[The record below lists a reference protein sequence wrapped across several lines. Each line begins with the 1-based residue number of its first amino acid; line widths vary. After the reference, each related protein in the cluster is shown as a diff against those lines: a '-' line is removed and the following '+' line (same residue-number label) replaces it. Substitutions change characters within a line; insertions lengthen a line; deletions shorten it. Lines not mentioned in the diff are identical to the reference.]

1 MATTP
6 KTATPKSTLPK
17 SAAPKSSA
25 TKPAATTAADMS
37 DDSDAGAIVKVVE
50 KAPMLR
56 IRDLVDAVTEASG
69 GKKKDVRE
77 IVEATLTVLGDALAR
92 GDDMN
97 LPGLGRT
104 RIARTIERDGASHLT
119 LKLRRGPHKT
129 KTEKE
134 PLADEEDDG

>member
-1 MATTP
+1 MATTKKTSASSKSASSIKSTAAKAVP
-6 KTATPKSTLPK
+6 VAFAVDDAESTATLAI
-17 SAAPKSSA
+17 AA
-25 TKPAATTAADMS
+25 AAKTP
-37 DDSDAGAIVKVVE
+37 I
-50 KAPMLR
+50 LR
-56 IRDLVDAVTEASG
+56 IRDFVGQVTEATG

-77 IVEATLTVLGDALAR
+77 IVEATLIVLGDALAR

-104 RIARTIERDGASHLT
+104 RIARSTERDGASHLT
-119 LKLRRGPHKT
+119 LKVRRGPHKA